1 MRLKQGANGSVNL
14 ALSAPLWPPLSFF
27 WSVSWYSAAALLQ
40 LRLSYLNLH
49 SDGERDRAGERESEI
64 DNTGHSP
71 MTTLKGIWGEERRG
85 EEERR
90 AAAQRCMDF
99 CSKLGPWKTCRLNK

>member
-1 MRLKQGANGSVNL
+1 MSLKQGANGSVNL
-14 ALSAPLWPPLSFF
+14 ALTLWPPLSFL
-27 WSVSWYSAAALLQ
+27 WSVSWYSAAAVLQ

-71 MTTLKGIWGEERRG
+71 MTTLKGIWGEEGKG

-90 AAAQRCMDF
+90 AAAKHYVDF
-99 CSKLGPWKTCRLNK
+99 CSKLRP

>member
-1 MRLKQGANGSVNL
+1 M
-14 ALSAPLWPPLSFF
+14 
-27 WSVSWYSAAALLQ
+27 Q

-49 SDGERDRAGERESEI
+49 SDRERDRAGERESEI

-71 MTTLKGIWGEERRG
+71 MTTLKGIWGEERKR

-90 AAAQRCMDF
+90 AAAKHYMDL
-99 CSKLGPWKTCRLNK
+99 CSKLAL